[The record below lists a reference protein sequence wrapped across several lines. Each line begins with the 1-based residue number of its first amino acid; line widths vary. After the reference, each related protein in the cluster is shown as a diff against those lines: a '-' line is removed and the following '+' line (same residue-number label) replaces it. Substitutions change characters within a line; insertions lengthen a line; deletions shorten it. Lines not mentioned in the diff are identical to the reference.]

1 MVCQS
6 RFSFNVE
13 LSSNCLA
20 KTPDPYTKR
29 GLKDCQ
35 AWIFKYDR
43 RHSRLSFQ
51 ARNVEIGNKA
61 FARLAHHLATE

>member
-1 MVCQS
+1 
-6 RFSFNVE
+6 
-13 LSSNCLA
+13 
-20 KTPDPYTKR
+20 PYTKR